1 MTRDNIIGLL
11 LIAAVLI
18 GYSILMPKLEQ
29 AEQETIADQQYS
41 DSIAEVQRRA
51 QAEAEAL
58 REMEAERQDTATA
71 PSEVDDIETADQ
83 PEAEQIRRRE
93 RMGYFADASAGI
105 QKLYTLESEF
115 LRLTFNTKGG
125 TVYSAE
131 LPGYKTFDQQDLILF
146 SGNDQQFTFNFFS
159 GNRNIAT
166 EDLYFVPYL
175 NNRPY
180 EGGTVITQHGD
191 TPLAFSMRAY
201 SDFHTAEQPSYI
213 EFAYKIQPN
222 EYMIDFHV
230 NFIGTRDAVASNTTL
245 INLDW
250 QTKLRRFEK
259 NRQNEQNNTTVYY
272 KYANDDV
279 SRIRPTRDG
288 SERLTTRV
296 EWISFKQQFFSSALI
311 APEGFS
317 NADISS
323 ITAPDNE
330 EDYLK
335 QLTASINLEF
345 DGRSDN
351 NSFAMQWYLGPNSY
365 RKLTA
370 YDLNLERQ
378 IPLGWGFFLMSWI
391 NRFAVIPIF
400 NYLDGFNMNY
410 GIIILILTL
419 LLKTVLLPI
428 AYKTYVSQ
436 AKMRVLKPDIEEMG
450 KKFPKKE
457 DAMKKQQATMAL
469 YKKAG
474 VNPMSGCI
482 PMLLQLPILLALFRF
497 FPASI
502 ELRQEG
508 FLWADDLS
516 SYDSILDLPFTIPFY
531 GDHVSLFTLLMAGSM
546 VLYTHMNSQMMS
558 SSTQM
563 PGMKTMMYMMPIM
576 LLGIF
581 NSFASGLSYY
591 YFLANV
597 ITFGQMFIFKKMI
610 DEGALRAKIEENK
623 KKPVK
628 KSKWQKRMEDLA
640 KQQEAQKKRKKR

>member
-1 MTRDNIIGLL
+1 MNRDNIIGLL

-18 GYSILMPKLEQ
+18 GYSIWMAPNEEDRLEARRIQ
-29 AEQETIADQQYS
+29 
-41 DSIAEVQRRA
+41 DSIAEVQQRA
-51 QAEAEAL
+51 RAEAEAL
-58 REMEAERQDTATA
+58 RDAREQETQLPADDILPDDTAPELLDSLEKQRTRSA
-71 PSEVDDIETADQ
+71 MGLFSNAAIGNKEFFTVENEEV
-83 PEAEQIRRRE
+83 
-93 RMGYFADASAGI
+93 
-105 QKLYTLESEF
+105 KLNIST
-115 LRLTFNTKGG
+115 NGG
-125 TVYSAE
+125 HIHSAE
-131 LPGYKTFDQQDLILF
+131 LKNYKSYDLNPLILF
-146 SGNDQQFTFNFFS
+146 TGEHERFAFSFFTAD
-159 GNRNIAT
+159 NRSIST
-166 EDLYFVPYL
+166 DHLFFVPYL

-180 EGGTVITQHGD
+180 TGQSGIDITGNDIQVF
-191 TPLAFSMRAY
+191 AMRAY
-201 SDFHTAEQPSYI
+201 TDLHSAATPSYI
-213 EFAYKIQPN
+213 EFAYGMDSQD
-222 EYMIDFHV
+222 YMIDFKV
-230 NFIGTRDAVASNTTL
+230 SFVGMRQVIAANTTMMS
-245 INLDW
+245 LDW
-250 QTKLRRFEK
+250 QSKLLRQEK

-272 KYANDDV
+272 KYAHDEV

-288 SERLTTRV
+288 AERLSTRV
-296 EWISFKQQFFSSALI
+296 EWISFKQQFFSTTLI
-311 APEGFS
+311 TEEGFV
-317 NADISS
+317 NADIQSL
-323 ITAPDNE
+323 TAPEAE
-330 EDYLK
+330 EEFLKLLEASVNLDY
-335 QLTASINLEF
+335 
-345 DGRSDN
+345 DPRVD
-351 NSFAMQWYLGPNSY
+351 NSFNMQWYIGPNSY
-365 RKLTA
+365 RILNT
-370 YDLNLERQ
+370 YDLDLERQ

-400 NYLDGFNMNY
+400 NYLDSFDMNY
-410 GIIILILTL
+410 GIIILILTI
-419 LLKTVLLPI
+419 LLKIVLLPI
-428 AYKTYVSQ
+428 AYKTYFSQ
-436 AKMRVLKPDIEEMG
+436 AKMRVLKPEIDELG

-474 VNPMSGCI
+474 VNPMAGCV

-502 ELRQEG
+502 ELRQQG

-558 SSTQM
+558 SSNQM
-563 PGMKTMMYMMPIM
+563 PGMKTMMYMMPVM

-610 DEGALRAKIEENK
+610 DEDALHAKIEENK

-628 KSKWQKRMEDLA
+628 RSKWQQRMEELA